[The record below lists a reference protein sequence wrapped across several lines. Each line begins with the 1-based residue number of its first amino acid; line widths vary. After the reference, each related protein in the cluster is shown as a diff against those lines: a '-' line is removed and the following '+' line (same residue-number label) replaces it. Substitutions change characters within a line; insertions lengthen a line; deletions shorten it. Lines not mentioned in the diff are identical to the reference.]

1 MNERIHFKPC
11 KKRIVGGSR
20 YIHEESAVQNIIGKA
35 ALFAFDM
42 AVFLVDLGRLGKSCK
57 LLVDGLRDKDSG
69 VLGPKGKR
77 QDSTVF
83 QKRDE
88 IFISCPCAVEKNVVT
103 ERAQLF
109 QYHFCIEEKPVV
121 CGKLQAGKAERP
133 LLLGKGRI
141 DGCRLF
147 PEEIR
152 IKEGRVKRIYD
163 AFPVSFRSQVYC
175 SCTCLD
181 EGALIRGFMVVPVK
195 EDEIILGKKGRGTD
209 PV

>member
-35 ALFAFDM
+35 ALLAFDM

-88 IFISCPCAVEKNVVT
+88 IQDQFNKITGNVAGAGILNSREFIASDKTAVSKPT
-103 ERAQLF
+103 F
-109 QYHFCIEEKPVV
+109 QPY
-121 CGKLQAGKAERP
+121 L
-133 LLLGKGRI
+133 
-141 DGCRLF
+141 
-147 PEEIR
+147 
-152 IKEGRVKRIYD
+152 
-163 AFPVSFRSQVYC
+163 
-175 SCTCLD
+175 
-181 EGALIRGFMVVPVK
+181 
-195 EDEIILGKKGRGTD
+195 
-209 PV
+209 